1 MDRDNDYIS
10 GSELNTI
17 PEFESGGLDAFR
29 NAKPRDYNLP
39 LSDIKRQFNI
49 TNETLQIWAQ
59 RPEAGFWTKVG
70 QGFVRAGQ
78 GISDIGQN
86 LRNFTVRHM
95 MPDSNEEEART
106 IIEAGLRRQIN
117 RNNYRSAH
125 EQYIETA
132 DSVIT
137 DIAAGFATAG
147 AFALTALGASLVGAP
162 VAAIVGVVAG
172 LQEGLGK
179 AEEWAESYAEE
190 SGDYSLQNYNKT
202 NDIYAIAHG
211 ALSGWIESKLG
222 VERLIG
228 GAVVKTGAKR
238 ALRQGILGAAGE
250 GAEEFLQEGSGWIL
264 GKFTGQ
270 ERRNAEQ
277 MLNDATINAIYGAI
291 VGGVMG
297 TGMYYVNRQKLTNLF
312 KAVGIPEARA
322 KELAI
327 QTIEEG
333 KIPVVNEIK
342 TIIEL
347 ENYFGDSFNSLVD
360 KIDSGLLDAGWEDSV
375 IDPNTNISRPRREY
389 AKTVAED
396 IARQVLRQAEI
407 NHITVDEQLKLADI
421 EVIRNI
427 VYLKPQDLGTAQEI
441 SSRIKEK
448 KAELKEQ
455 NQLTRLGAGNT
466 ERKAN
471 LRLQIAVLQQLLERR
486 NYSERAE
493 ARARNNTKAQND
505 QVVLEN
511 TMPDTIA
518 ALDNVPVVDENYAGD
533 FVYVGNK
540 RLPVSYKAVEVENV
554 IPSHINGTVNPQY
567 TLKELQNRAS
577 RGTTAD
583 TAVLQERAMHI
594 HPEELLKSPSTQSGA
609 PLVNEQ
615 GEVIA
620 GNGRYE
626 IVRRA
631 YDLGKT
637 KGYRRAIEKIDPSAK
652 GMKKPILVREIKGLS
667 PEQQIAVAD
676 ASNVS
681 SISEFDRASRAK
693 QDAKLLKG
701 TSDIMEFANKIPLS
715 NRQGLFLNNGN
726 WDMVALR
733 RRYNDAMLMWMCGND
748 TNTFESL
755 VLMGKLSSKV
765 ISALTQLAPA
775 IYAFQTENPTL
786 DLRGDIE
793 GAIKR
798 LPSISKRADFAVDIS
813 TPTFDAEN
821 LFAQNVLLYNFMFGN
836 NNEIATFFDKY
847 IEKAAANNQPGLFP
861 ENTFS
866 KNDLYNQTLQ
876 DTYPSGFDES
886 GTATDR
892 NIKAVILSMNNETT
906 APQEQNTSFQEQLD
920 LANENARLD
929 DIYPEYKGET
939 IDIFDYDTTS
949 ISDWADKNIEKQD
962 SFETDE
968 GVFTNYKLVGDNRKM
983 PTFTV
988 FESKDGWI
996 VRKADIP
1003 ESEQNKG
1010 IGTKFYQYIN
1020 LKSIEKT
1027 GKPLRSTQPKK
1038 LSSGIEVFEL
1048 SYLGHKLWYS
1058 LTKKGLAVRNKNG
1071 TYEFKKPQERT
1082 VYNSNGDRIA
1092 KSEPALR
1099 NFYKWFG
1106 DSKVVDEQGRPLV
1119 VYHGS
1124 DVSGIEV
1131 FDNQANQTKQGIPD
1145 IDTAGFDIEQYQY
1158 KSGTAR
1164 VPGNGFIEFRTD
1176 GAMLYVDNIFVAEK
1190 RRGYASTALK
1200 LLVREHPEI
1209 QTVKAEITNKQ
1220 AYALFEKV
1228 FGAPNEAID
1237 INKLSDDWSDYKDRD
1252 GETFELTYNTRR
1264 NAEIIEPNK
1273 AQINYSG
1280 FRKPIKDILKIKA
1293 VNDWVANVHKN
1304 PNLNFTTIP
1313 SIYSLDVKNLIHKSP
1328 TYHRSQSSEY
1338 YVGIY
1343 KGKPVYVRKSNHW
1356 GRFSTNLTVD
1366 NATVQQK
1373 IGFLRER
1380 NELND
1385 IPESHI
1391 VTPNLL
1397 TEQEVNKIDERFAQ
1411 YGDQFGR
1418 VGFNFFDWELQ
1429 GGQRRKDGD
1438 YANVSQVGIIE
1449 IPQELFGAGSTVGT
1463 ELNTTTDI
1471 LSQGRI
1477 QNGFYDAELNVIVLG
1492 RNFNTGTLPHEMAH
1506 FWLNEI
1512 FTQAKSNK
1520 EWTPEFTKQANAL
1533 FNMLGIDDKQT
1544 RLTVEQQERFAR
1556 MTEAVI
1562 FGLAT
1567 PPEGTQLPITAYLNW
1582 IPPKYES
1589 ILDLQ
1594 YKGDDGRYHTPILDK
1609 AAVEFFNAWYSNPK
1623 LPPITTSPARMAN
1636 TNFEDK
1642 DGEVVPSAPEVIKAR
1657 ETEQEQEIKDQQ
1669 QVDNAMFADAYES
1682 TPADTRAKMAGYDL
1696 MVSRN
1701 AKMPEPVSTAP
1712 VRESFLKPGRGRNTQ
1727 QGMINAVEK
1736 YLKKNR
1742 DHAEEVAF
1750 GSPNPA
1756 DPLYVFND
1764 TGLERGRL
1772 IRGVMEFYKKGS
1784 DEYAQLYDNFVVD
1797 RSLAGKAGGLN
1808 NDVNTQFY
1816 SDGRTMLSLAMETRA
1831 AIKYAGTKRGALEK
1845 FNADIDAFV
1854 RARAKEIL
1862 ATTPNTSERNN
1873 LIDAMIREAEIKF
1886 AGDIGDSRILYQ
1898 ENKMGQRA
1906 TARQQEMFIAWA
1918 KREIRKMLKADPNPE
1933 QISKLITLSEKAQ
1946 EAQKDLDN
1954 PDADTAVAA
1963 AKVIRDWQE
1972 FVRSENLPD
1981 SVWAKLIGSWFPR
1994 AMLMNIN
2001 THTVNLTS
2009 NTVNLGMI
2017 KLALRAQFAK
2027 TGQKVDK
2034 RVMDAEKQRIKA
2046 IYDATL
2052 MNFAQMEKPTS
2063 PSVLHGEKIEINGEN
2078 GTVLDNIKKFDTLKL
2093 LGKED
2098 FFFRSNVY
2106 VEALGYIA
2114 SKNAAQNGRNPNDLF
2129 REYAK
2134 INQVKDSEAEAARK
2148 QALQIANI
2156 AVFTQNGVLAR
2167 ALGDMRRALNR
2178 LTGNENAGLGNIIAP
2193 FVKTPANIVELGA
2206 RAAFAPIS
2214 DLIYLGRRAYSA
2226 INPNAKVVPTWNFEN
2241 TLSNIYFGV
2250 GLILM
2255 AALTGDYEPPYESPQ
2270 KYNPQKPYDSFR
2282 FAGTNAWVK
2291 LDLLGAMAIPARF
2304 LLTLMY
2310 GKGSAIRGTLNDVP
2324 LIGDAVETYNSL
2336 ERSSTS
2342 GEKALKFGIN
2352 FGYNQANK
2360 AVPAIAKQVMNLANL
2375 ADYDL
2380 ETLDF
2385 NLGFNTGIGRKI
2397 GRQYGLDAETR
2408 TETEFWNDVL
2418 AVIFNRLKLTQE

>member
-1 MDRDNDYIS
+1 M
-10 GSELNTI
+10 
-17 PEFESGGLDAFR
+17 
-29 NAKPRDYNLP
+29 
-39 LSDIKRQFNI
+39 
-49 TNETLQIWAQ
+49 
-59 RPEAGFWTKVG
+59 
-70 QGFVRAGQ
+70 
-78 GISDIGQN
+78 
-86 LRNFTVRHM
+86 
-95 MPDSNEEEART
+95 
-106 IIEAGLRRQIN
+106 
-117 RNNYRSAH
+117 
-125 EQYIETA
+125 
-132 DSVIT
+132 
-137 DIAAGFATAG
+137 
-147 AFALTALGASLVGAP
+147 
-162 VAAIVGVVAG
+162 
-172 LQEGLGK
+172 
-179 AEEWAESYAEE
+179 
-190 SGDYSLQNYNKT
+190 
-202 NDIYAIAHG
+202 
-211 ALSGWIESKLG
+211 
-222 VERLIG
+222 
-228 GAVVKTGAKR
+228 
-238 ALRQGILGAAGE
+238 
-250 GAEEFLQEGSGWIL
+250 
-264 GKFTGQ
+264 
-270 ERRNAEQ
+270 
-277 MLNDATINAIYGAI
+277 
-291 VGGVMG
+291 
-297 TGMYYVNRQKLTNLF
+297 
-312 KAVGIPEARA
+312 
-322 KELAI
+322 
-327 QTIEEG
+327 
-333 KIPVVNEIK
+333 
-342 TIIEL
+342 
-347 ENYFGDSFNSLVD
+347 
-360 KIDSGLLDAGWEDSV
+360 
-375 IDPNTNISRPRREY
+375 
-389 AKTVAED
+389 
-396 IARQVLRQAEI
+396 
-407 NHITVDEQLKLADI
+407 
-421 EVIRNI
+421 
-427 VYLKPQDLGTAQEI
+427 
-441 SSRIKEK
+441 
-448 KAELKEQ
+448 
-455 NQLTRLGAGNT
+455 
-466 ERKAN
+466 
-471 LRLQIAVLQQLLERR
+471 
-486 NYSERAE
+486 
-493 ARARNNTKAQND
+493 
-505 QVVLEN
+505 
-511 TMPDTIA
+511 
-518 ALDNVPVVDENYAGD
+518 
-533 FVYVGNK
+533 
-540 RLPVSYKAVEVENV
+540 
-554 IPSHINGTVNPQY
+554 
-567 TLKELQNRAS
+567 
-577 RGTTAD
+577 
-583 TAVLQERAMHI
+583 
-594 HPEELLKSPSTQSGA
+594 
-609 PLVNEQ
+609 
-615 GEVIA
+615 
-620 GNGRYE
+620 
-626 IVRRA
+626 
-631 YDLGKT
+631 
-637 KGYRRAIEKIDPSAK
+637 
-652 GMKKPILVREIKGLS
+652 
-667 PEQQIAVAD
+667 
-676 ASNVS
+676 
-681 SISEFDRASRAK
+681 
-693 QDAKLLKG
+693 
-701 TSDIMEFANKIPLS
+701 
-715 NRQGLFLNNGN
+715 
-726 WDMVALR
+726 
-733 RRYNDAMLMWMCGND
+733 
-748 TNTFESL
+748 
-755 VLMGKLSSKV
+755 
-765 ISALTQLAPA
+765 
-775 IYAFQTENPTL
+775 
-786 DLRGDIE
+786 
-793 GAIKR
+793 
-798 LPSISKRADFAVDIS
+798 
-813 TPTFDAEN
+813 
-821 LFAQNVLLYNFMFGN
+821 
-836 NNEIATFFDKY
+836 
-847 IEKAAANNQPGLFP
+847 
-861 ENTFS
+861 
-866 KNDLYNQTLQ
+866 YNQTLQ

-906 APQEQNTSFQEQLD
+906 APQEQNTLFQEQLD

-929 DIYPEYKGET
+929 DIYPAYTGDT
-939 IDIFDYDTTS
+939 I
-949 ISDWADKNIEKQD
+949 NI
-962 SFETDE
+962 
-968 GVFTNYKLVGDNRKM
+968 
-983 PTFTV
+983 
-988 FESKDGWI
+988 
-996 VRKADIP
+996 
-1003 ESEQNKG
+1003 
-1010 IGTKFYQYIN
+1010 
-1020 LKSIEKT
+1020 
-1027 GKPLRSTQPKK
+1027 
-1038 LSSGIEVFEL
+1038 
-1048 SYLGHKLWYS
+1048 
-1058 LTKKGLAVRNKNG
+1058 NG
-1071 TYEFKKPQERT
+1071 TERT
-1082 VYNSNGDRIA
+1082 VYNSNGERIA
-1092 KSEPALR
+1092 KSAEALR

-1119 VYHGS
+1119 VYHGTRASFS
-1124 DVSGIEV
+1124 DFRGEFITNTSEGAGFYFTADKSLAEG
-1131 FDNQANQTKQGIPD
+1131 FGNSMSAYLNLKNMQEPYSQMFLAEDYDGDLD
-1145 IDTAGFDIEQYQY
+1145 IDVANNQMIKDAAYDVLEQL
-1158 KSGTAR
+1158 KSKGYSFYENEAKSDLLDTIA
-1164 VPGNGFIEFRTD
+1164 EQRTVSEI
-1176 GAMLYVDNIFVAEK
+1176 LDN
-1190 RRGYASTALK
+1190 
-1200 LLVREHPEI
+1200 LLFLNNYIKDDYDENVFYNDVR
-1209 QTVKAEITNKQ
+1209 QAEIKAFGIDGYYSKSYNSGSG
-1220 AYALFEKV
+1220 AYVALISNQIKSTDNR
-1228 FGAPNEAID
+1228 G
-1237 INKLSDDWSDYKDRD
+1237 
-1252 GETFELTYNTRR
+1252 TFSADTGNIYY
-1264 NAEIIEPNK
+1264 
-1273 AQINYSG
+1273 QG
-1280 FRKPIKDILKIKA
+1280 RKGGSYDP
-1293 VNDWVANVHKN
+1293 
-1304 PNLNFTTIP
+1304 
-1313 SIYSLDVKNLIHKSP
+1313 
-1328 TYHRSQSSEY
+1328 
-1338 YVGIY
+1338 
-1343 KGKPVYVRKSNHW
+1343 
-1356 GRFSTNLTVD
+1356 
-1366 NATVQQK
+1366 
-1373 IGFLRER
+1373 
-1380 NELND
+1380 
-1385 IPESHI
+1385 
-1391 VTPNLL
+1391 
-1397 TEQEVNKIDERFAQ
+1397 
-1411 YGDQFGR
+1411 
-1418 VGFNFFDWELQ
+1418 ELQ
-1429 GGQRRKDGD
+1429 
-1438 YANVSQVGIIE
+1438 
-1449 IPQELFGAGSTVGT
+1449 
-1463 ELNTTTDI
+1463 
-1471 LSQGRI
+1471 
-1477 QNGFYDAELNVIVLG
+1477 VIVIG
-1492 RNFNTGTLPHEMAH
+1492 KDFNTGTLPHEMAH

-1544 RLTVEQQERFAR
+1544 RLTVEQQEKFAR

-1567 PPEGTQLPITAYLNW
+1567 PPEGTQLPVTAYLNW

-1594 YKGDDGRYHTPILDK
+1594 YKGDDGRYHMPILDK

-1657 ETEQEQEIKDQQ
+1657 EAEQEQEIKDQQ

-1682 TPADTRAKMAGYDL
+1682 TPTDTRAKMAGYDL

-1742 DHAEEVAF
+1742 EHAEEVAF

-1816 SDGRTMLSLAMETRA
+1816 SDGRTMLSLALETRA

-1862 ATTPNTSERNN
+1862 ETAPNTSERNN

-1886 AGDIGDSRILYQ
+1886 AGDIGDSRMLYQ

-2017 KLALRAQFAK
+2017 KLALRAQFSK

-2106 VEALGYIA
+2106 VEALGYVA

-2134 INQVKDSEAEAARK
+2134 INQVKDSEADIARK

-2206 RAAFAPIS
+2206 RAAFAPVS
-2214 DLIYLGRRAYSA
+2214 DLIYLGRWGAGIMTPKELSDYLGVAEGTLEAWGKRKKPIPSIGRGDKVRYIKSA
-2226 INPNAKVVPTWNFEN
+2226 VDKWLAENPELNVKPKSGFRPEWTLEN

-2324 LIGDAVETYNSL
+2324 LIGDTVETYNSL

-2342 GEKALKFGIN
+2342 GENALKFVIN

>member
-86 LRNFTVRHM
+86 LTNFTVRHM
-95 MPDSNEEEART
+95 MPDSGEEEART

-117 RNNYRSAH
+117 RNNYRAAH
-125 EQYIETA
+125 EQYIGTA

-137 DIAAGFATAG
+137 DISAGFASAG
-147 AFALTALGASLVGAP
+147 AFALTALGASFVGAP
-162 VAAIVGVVAG
+162 VAATVGVMAG

-190 SGDYSLQNYNKT
+190 TGDYSLQNYNKT

-228 GAVVKTGAKR
+228 SAVVKTGAKR

-264 GKFTGQ
+264 GNFTGQ
-270 ERRNAEQ
+270 ERRDAEQ

-297 TGMYYVNRQKLTNLF
+297 TGMYYVNRQNLTNLF
-312 KAVGIPEARA
+312 KDAGIPEAQA
-322 KELAI
+322 KELAT

-342 TIIEL
+342 TITEL

-360 KIDSGLLDAGWEDSV
+360 KIDSGLLDAGWTDSV

-389 AKTVAED
+389 AKVAAED
-396 IARQVLRQAEI
+396 IARQVLKQAEI

-421 EVIRNI
+421 EAIRNI
-427 VYLKPQDLGTAQEI
+427 VYLKPQELGTAQEI

-448 KAELKEQ
+448 KEELKEQ

-493 ARARNNTKAQND
+493 ARAKNNTKAQND

-518 ALDNVPVVDENYAGD
+518 ALDNIPVVDENYAGD

-583 TAVLQERAMHI
+583 TAVLQERATHI

-652 GMKKPILVREIKGLS
+652 GMKNPILVREIKGLS

-681 SISEFDRASRAK
+681 SISEFDHASRAK

-765 ISALTQLAPA
+765 ISALTQSAPA

-786 DLRGDIE
+786 NLRGDIE

-847 IEKAAANNQPGLFP
+847 IEKATANNQSGLFP

-886 GTATDR
+886 GTVTDR
-892 NIKAVILSMNNETT
+892 NIKAVILSMNNETIV
-906 APQEQNTSFQEQLD
+906 PQEQNTLFQEQLD

-929 DIYPEYKGET
+929 DIYPEYTGDT
-939 IDIFDYDTTS
+939 I
-949 ISDWADKNIEKQD
+949 NID
-962 SFETDE
+962 
-968 GVFTNYKLVGDNRKM
+968 GV
-983 PTFTV
+983 
-988 FESKDGWI
+988 
-996 VRKADIP
+996 
-1003 ESEQNKG
+1003 
-1010 IGTKFYQYIN
+1010 
-1020 LKSIEKT
+1020 
-1027 GKPLRSTQPKK
+1027 
-1038 LSSGIEVFEL
+1038 
-1048 SYLGHKLWYS
+1048 
-1058 LTKKGLAVRNKNG
+1058 
-1071 TYEFKKPQERT
+1071 ERT

-1106 DSKVVDEQGRPLV
+1106 DSKVVDDQGRPLV
-1119 VYHGS
+1119 VYHGTS
-1124 DVSGIEV
+1124 EQFDTFDKTKIGSALKKDTIGFFFITDKDVAKTYDKRYIRKPHYRLTEEEKANNDSIEPMSLYLKISNPITV
-1131 FDNQANQTKQGIPD
+1131 NDVYQEP
-1145 IDTAGFDIEQYQY
+1145 GFDSTYYTSPIDMFDANRNVYNDYAE
-1158 KSGTAR
+1158 KHSDK
-1164 VPGNGFIEFRTD
+1164 D
-1176 GAMLYVDNIFVAEK
+1176 GVKLYAEGQTMFVAFEPSQIK
-1190 RRGYASTALK
+1190 STDNRG
-1200 LLVREHPEI
+1200 
-1209 QTVKAEITNKQ
+1209 
-1220 AYALFEKV
+1220 
-1228 FGAPNEAID
+1228 
-1237 INKLSDDWSDYKDRD
+1237 
-1252 GETFELTYNTRR
+1252 TFSPDTGNIYL
-1264 NAEIIEPNK
+1264 
-1273 AQINYSG
+1273 QG
-1280 FRKPIKDILKIKA
+1280 RKGGSYDP
-1293 VNDWVANVHKN
+1293 
-1304 PNLNFTTIP
+1304 
-1313 SIYSLDVKNLIHKSP
+1313 
-1328 TYHRSQSSEY
+1328 
-1338 YVGIY
+1338 
-1343 KGKPVYVRKSNHW
+1343 
-1356 GRFSTNLTVD
+1356 
-1366 NATVQQK
+1366 
-1373 IGFLRER
+1373 
-1380 NELND
+1380 
-1385 IPESHI
+1385 
-1391 VTPNLL
+1391 
-1397 TEQEVNKIDERFAQ
+1397 
-1411 YGDQFGR
+1411 
-1418 VGFNFFDWELQ
+1418 ELQ
-1429 GGQRRKDGD
+1429 
-1438 YANVSQVGIIE
+1438 
-1449 IPQELFGAGSTVGT
+1449 
-1463 ELNTTTDI
+1463 
-1471 LSQGRI
+1471 
-1477 QNGFYDAELNVIVLG
+1477 VIVIG
-1492 RNFNTGTLPHEMAH
+1492 KDFNTGTLPHEMAH

-1594 YKGDDGRYHTPILDK
+1594 YKGDDGRYHMPILDK

-1657 ETEQEQEIKDQQ
+1657 EAEQEQEIKDQQ

-1682 TPADTRAKMAGYDL
+1682 TPTDTRAKMAGYDL

-1816 SDGRTMLSLAMETRA
+1816 SDGRTMLSLALETRA

-1854 RARAKEIL
+1854 RVRAKEIL
-1862 ATTPNTSERNN
+1862 ATAPDTSERNN

-1886 AGDIGDSRILYQ
+1886 AGDIGDSRMLYQ

-2017 KLALRAQFAK
+2017 KLALRAQFTK

-2034 RVMDAEKQRIKA
+2034 SVMDAEKQRIKA

-2106 VEALGYIA
+2106 VEALGYVA

-2134 INQVKDSEAEAARK
+2134 INQVKDSEADIARK

-2193 FVKTPANIVELGA
+2193 FVKTPANIVELGS
-2206 RAAFAPIS
+2206 RAAFAPVS
-2214 DLIYLGRRAYSA
+2214 DLIYLGRWGAGIMTPKELSDYLGVAEGTLEAWGKRKKPIPSIGRGDKVRYIKSA
-2226 INPNAKVVPTWNFEN
+2226 VDKWLAENPELNVKPKSGFRPEWTLEN

-2324 LIGDAVETYNSL
+2324 LIGDTVETYNSL

-2342 GEKALKFGIN
+2342 GENALKFGIN

-2360 AVPAIAKQVMNLANL
+2360 AMPAIVKQVMNLANL

>member
-49 TNETLQIWAQ
+49 TNETLQIWSQ

-86 LRNFTVRHM
+86 LTNFAVRHM
-95 MPDSNEEEART
+95 MPDSGEEEART

-117 RNNYRSAH
+117 RNNYRAAH
-125 EQYIETA
+125 EQYIGTA

-137 DIAAGFATAG
+137 DIAAGFASAG
-147 AFALTALGASLVGAP
+147 AFALTALGASFVGAP
-162 VAAIVGVVAG
+162 VAATVGVVAG

-190 SGDYSLQNYNKT
+190 TGDYSLQNYNKT

-270 ERRNAEQ
+270 ERRDAEQ

-297 TGMYYVNRQKLTNLF
+297 TGMYYVNRQNLTNLF
-312 KAVGIPEARA
+312 KDAGIPEAQA
-322 KELAI
+322 KELAT

-342 TIIEL
+342 TITEL

-360 KIDSGLLDAGWEDSV
+360 KIDSGLLDAGWTDSV

-389 AKTVAED
+389 AKVAAED
-396 IARQVLRQAEI
+396 IARQVLKQAEI

-421 EVIRNI
+421 EAIRNI
-427 VYLKPQDLGTAQEI
+427 VYLKPQELGTAQEI

-448 KAELKEQ
+448 KEELKEQ

-511 TMPDTIA
+511 TIPDTIA

-567 TLKELQNRAS
+567 TLKELPNRAS

-583 TAVLQERAMHI
+583 TAVLQERATHI

-626 IVRRA
+626 IVRLA
-631 YDLGKT
+631 YDLGKI
-637 KGYRRAIEKIDPSAK
+637 KGYRRAIEKIDSSAK
-652 GMKKPILVREIKGLS
+652 GMKNPILVREIKGLS

-681 SISEFDRASRAK
+681 SISEFDHASRAK

-765 ISALTQLAPA
+765 ISALTQSAPA

-906 APQEQNTSFQEQLD
+906 APQEQNTLFQEQLD

-929 DIYPEYKGET
+929 DIYPEYTGET
-939 IDIFDYDTTS
+939 IEI
-949 ISDWADKNIEKQD
+949 N
-962 SFETDE
+962 
-968 GVFTNYKLVGDNRKM
+968 GV
-983 PTFTV
+983 
-988 FESKDGWI
+988 
-996 VRKADIP
+996 
-1003 ESEQNKG
+1003 
-1010 IGTKFYQYIN
+1010 
-1020 LKSIEKT
+1020 
-1027 GKPLRSTQPKK
+1027 
-1038 LSSGIEVFEL
+1038 
-1048 SYLGHKLWYS
+1048 
-1058 LTKKGLAVRNKNG
+1058 
-1071 TYEFKKPQERT
+1071 ERT
-1082 VYNSNGDRIA
+1082 VYNSNGECIA
-1092 KSEPALR
+1092 KSAEALR

-1106 DSKVVDEQGRPLV
+1106 DSKVVDDQGRPLV
-1119 VYHGS
+1119 VYHGTN
-1124 DVSGIEV
+1124 EKFNT
-1131 FDNQANQTKQGIPD
+1131 FDSNKISENTENYGYFGK
-1145 IDTAGFDIEQYQY
+1145 GFYFGRKEIAEGYGDFVMSLYLSF
-1158 KSGTAR
+1158 KN
-1164 VPGNGFIEFRTD
+1164 PL
-1176 GAMLYVDNIFVAEK
+1176 ML
-1190 RRGYASTALK
+1190 
-1200 LLVREHPEI
+1200 
-1209 QTVKAEITNKQ
+1209 
-1220 AYALFEKV
+1220 
-1228 FGAPNEAID
+1228 D
-1237 INKLSDDWSDYKDRD
+1237 INKENTSLMKYLLSKK
-1252 GETFELTYNTRR
+1252 N
-1264 NAEIIEPNK
+1264 
-1273 AQINYSG
+1273 
-1280 FRKPIKDILKIKA
+1280 LKIKSDA
-1293 VNDWVANVHKN
+1293 TFQDIFGAETGLKNVATAIQTFAKENGYD
-1304 PNLNFTTIP
+1304 
-1313 SIYSLDVKNLIHKSP
+1313 SI
-1328 TYHRSQSSEY
+1328 
-1338 YVGIY
+1338 
-1343 KGKPVYVRKSNHW
+1343 
-1356 GRFSTNLTVD
+1356 
-1366 NATVQQK
+1366 
-1373 IGFLRER
+1373 IGFGEKI
-1380 NELND
+1380 EK
-1385 IPESHI
+1385 EY
-1391 VTPNLL
+1391 VAFEPNQIKS
-1397 TEQEVNKIDERFAQ
+1397 TENRGTFSADTGNIYYQ
-1411 YGDQFGR
+1411 GR
-1418 VGFNFFDWELQ
+1418 KGGAYDPELQ
-1429 GGQRRKDGD
+1429 T
-1438 YANVSQVGIIE
+1438 II
-1449 IPQELFGAGSTVGT
+1449 I
-1463 ELNTTTDI
+1463 
-1471 LSQGRI
+1471 GR
-1477 QNGFYDAELNVIVLG
+1477 D
-1492 RNFNTGTLPHEMAH
+1492 FNTGTLPHEMAH

-1567 PPEGTQLPITAYLNW
+1567 PPEGTQLPVTAYLNW

-1657 ETEQEQEIKDQQ
+1657 EAEQEQEIKDQQ

-1682 TPADTRAKMAGYDL
+1682 TPTDTRAKMAGYDL

-1701 AKMPEPVSTAP
+1701 AKMPEPVAAAP

-1742 DHAEEVAF
+1742 EHAEEVAF

-1816 SDGRTMLSLAMETRA
+1816 SDGRTMLSLALETRA

-1862 ATTPNTSERNN
+1862 ATAPNTSERNN

-1886 AGDIGDSRILYQ
+1886 AGDIGDSRMLYQ

-2046 IYDATL
+2046 IYNATL

-2063 PSVLHGEKIEINGEN
+2063 PSVLHGEKIEINGDGSIFGN
-2078 GTVLDNIKKFDTLKL
+2078 AKIFGHNIKTIDTLKL

-2098 FFFRSNVY
+2098 FLFRSNVY
-2106 VEALGYIA
+2106 VEALGYVA

-2134 INQVKDSEAEAARK
+2134 INQVKDSEADIARK

-2193 FVKTPANIVELGA
+2193 FVKTPANIVELGS
-2206 RAAFAPIS
+2206 RAAFAPVS
-2214 DLIYLGRRAYSA
+2214 DLIYLGRWGAGIMTPKELSDYLGVAEGTLEAWGKRKKPIPSIGRGDKVRYIKSA
-2226 INPNAKVVPTWNFEN
+2226 VDKWLAENPELNVKPKSGFRPEWTLEN

-2342 GEKALKFGIN
+2342 GENALKFGIN

>member
-10 GSELNTI
+10 SSELNTI

-86 LRNFTVRHM
+86 LTNFTVRHM
-95 MPDSNEEEART
+95 MPDSGEEEART

-117 RNNYRSAH
+117 RNNYRAAH
-125 EQYIETA
+125 EQYIGTA

-137 DIAAGFATAG
+137 DIAAAFATAG
-147 AFALTALGASLVGAP
+147 AFALTALGASFVGAP
-162 VAAIVGVVAG
+162 VAASVGVMAG

-190 SGDYSLQNYNKT
+190 TGDYSLQNYNKT

-222 VERLIG
+222 AERLIE

-270 ERRNAEQ
+270 ERRDAEQ
-277 MLNDATINAIYGAI
+277 MLNDATINAIYGAV

-297 TGMYYVNRQKLTNLF
+297 TGMYYVNRQNLTNLF
-312 KAVGIPEARA
+312 KDAGIPEAQA
-322 KELAI
+322 KELAT

-342 TIIEL
+342 TITEL

-360 KIDSGLLDAGWEDSV
+360 KIDSGLLDAGWTDLV

-389 AKTVAED
+389 AKVAAED
-396 IARQVLRQAEI
+396 IARQVLKQAEI

-421 EVIRNI
+421 EAIRNI
-427 VYLKPQDLGTAQEI
+427 VYLKPQELGTAQEI

-448 KAELKEQ
+448 KEELKEQ

-511 TMPDTIA
+511 TIPDTIA
-518 ALDNVPVVDENYAGD
+518 ALDNVLVVDENYAGD

-583 TAVLQERAMHI
+583 TTVLQERATHI

-620 GNGRYE
+620 GNGKYE

-652 GMKKPILVREIKGLS
+652 GMKNPILVREIKGLS

-681 SISEFDRASRAK
+681 SISEFDHASRAK

-765 ISALTQLAPA
+765 ISALTQSAPA

-793 GAIKR
+793 SAIKR

-813 TPTFDAEN
+813 TPTFGAEN

-847 IEKAAANNQPGLFP
+847 IEKATANNQSGLFP

-906 APQEQNTSFQEQLD
+906 TPQEQNTLFQEQLD
-920 LANENARLD
+920 LTNENARLD
-929 DIYPEYKGET
+929 DIYPAYDGET
-939 IDIFDYDTTS
+939 IEI
-949 ISDWADKNIEKQD
+949 N
-962 SFETDE
+962 
-968 GVFTNYKLVGDNRKM
+968 GV
-983 PTFTV
+983 
-988 FESKDGWI
+988 
-996 VRKADIP
+996 
-1003 ESEQNKG
+1003 
-1010 IGTKFYQYIN
+1010 
-1020 LKSIEKT
+1020 
-1027 GKPLRSTQPKK
+1027 
-1038 LSSGIEVFEL
+1038 
-1048 SYLGHKLWYS
+1048 
-1058 LTKKGLAVRNKNG
+1058 
-1071 TYEFKKPQERT
+1071 ERT

-1099 NFYKWFG
+1099 NFYHWFG

-1119 VYHGS
+1119 VYHGRRSETPFDTFRQGIAFFTNNRDVAQVFSDEYAYNLVVDGQKIPLDYDTAEHLSRWLSGYDYGIDDVIRWHNFADLIQERGQESFDDARDSGEIQSGNLDTVDLFDANDIHFEIGSEPISVYLKIENPKIVDAKGQEWLAGKFDDSDMIDLSGKYDGSIIKNIREGGPTATMRDLS
-1124 DVSGIEV
+1124 DVPIADDYIVYSNTQIKSVNNRGTFSADTGNIYY
-1131 FDNQANQTKQGIPD
+1131 QG
-1145 IDTAGFDIEQYQY
+1145 
-1158 KSGTAR
+1158 
-1164 VPGNGFIEFRTD
+1164 
-1176 GAMLYVDNIFVAEK
+1176 
-1190 RRGYASTALK
+1190 
-1200 LLVREHPEI
+1200 
-1209 QTVKAEITNKQ
+1209 
-1220 AYALFEKV
+1220 
-1228 FGAPNEAID
+1228 
-1237 INKLSDDWSDYKDRD
+1237 
-1252 GETFELTYNTRR
+1252 
-1264 NAEIIEPNK
+1264 
-1273 AQINYSG
+1273 
-1280 FRKPIKDILKIKA
+1280 RKGGSYDP
-1293 VNDWVANVHKN
+1293 
-1304 PNLNFTTIP
+1304 
-1313 SIYSLDVKNLIHKSP
+1313 
-1328 TYHRSQSSEY
+1328 
-1338 YVGIY
+1338 
-1343 KGKPVYVRKSNHW
+1343 
-1356 GRFSTNLTVD
+1356 
-1366 NATVQQK
+1366 
-1373 IGFLRER
+1373 
-1380 NELND
+1380 
-1385 IPESHI
+1385 
-1391 VTPNLL
+1391 
-1397 TEQEVNKIDERFAQ
+1397 
-1411 YGDQFGR
+1411 
-1418 VGFNFFDWELQ
+1418 ELQ
-1429 GGQRRKDGD
+1429 
-1438 YANVSQVGIIE
+1438 
-1449 IPQELFGAGSTVGT
+1449 
-1463 ELNTTTDI
+1463 
-1471 LSQGRI
+1471 
-1477 QNGFYDAELNVIVLG
+1477 VIVIG
-1492 RNFNTGTLPHEMAH
+1492 KDFNTGTLAHEMAH

-1567 PPEGTQLPITAYLNW
+1567 PPEGTQLPVTAYLNW

-1594 YKGDDGRYHTPILDK
+1594 YKGEDGRYHTPILDK

-1657 ETEQEQEIKDQQ
+1657 EAEQEQEIKDQQ

-1682 TPADTRAKMAGYDL
+1682 TPTDTRAKMAGYDL
-1696 MVSRN
+1696 MVSRS

-1742 DHAEEVAF
+1742 EHAEEVAF

-1816 SDGRTMLSLAMETRA
+1816 SDGRTMLSLALETRA

-1862 ATTPNTSERNN
+1862 ATAPNTSERNN

-1886 AGDIGDSRILYQ
+1886 AGDIGDSRMLYQ

-1972 FVRSENLPD
+1972 FARSENLPD

-2017 KLALRAQFAK
+2017 KLALRAQFSK

-2134 INQVKDSEAEAARK
+2134 INQVKDSESETARK

-2226 INPNAKVVPTWNFEN
+2226 INPNARMAPTWNFEN

-2342 GEKALKFGIN
+2342 GENALKFVIN

>member
-1 MDRDNDYIS
+1 MDY
-10 GSELNTI
+10 L
-17 PEFESGGLDAFR
+17 LDEQ
-29 NAKPRDYNLP
+29 KNLGQQ
-39 LSDIKRQFNI
+39 SQFVQKAVKKA
-49 TNETLQIWAQ
+49 LK
-59 RPEAGFWTKVG
+59 EAG
-70 QGFVRAGQ
+70 
-78 GISDIGQN
+78 
-86 LRNFTVRHM
+86 
-95 MPDSNEEEART
+95 
-106 IIEAGLRRQIN
+106 
-117 RNNYRSAH
+117 
-125 EQYIETA
+125 
-132 DSVIT
+132 IT
-137 DIAAGFATAG
+137 DITENS
-147 AFALTALGASLVGAP
+147 T
-162 VAAIVGVVAG
+162 
-172 LQEGLGK
+172 
-179 AEEWAESYAEE
+179 
-190 SGDYSLQNYNKT
+190 GDE
-202 NDIYAIAHG
+202 IYE
-211 ALSGWIESKLG
+211 ALSEYHQSAKDASQMLEKYGIKGITYEGRRDGRCFVIFNPES
-222 VERLIG
+222 
-228 GAVVKTGAKR
+228 VKVLRKKFDEVGNILFQNNTLLQGAK
-238 ALRQGILGAAGE
+238 G
-250 GAEEFLQEGSGWIL
+250 GS
-264 GKFTGQ
+264 
-270 ERRNAEQ
+270 
-277 MLNDATINAIYGAI
+277 Y
-291 VGGVMG
+291 
-297 TGMYYVNRQKLTNLF
+297 
-312 KAVGIPEARA
+312 
-322 KELAI
+322 
-327 QTIEEG
+327 
-333 KIPVVNEIK
+333 
-342 TIIEL
+342 
-347 ENYFGDSFNSLVD
+347 
-360 KIDSGLLDAGWEDSV
+360 
-375 IDPNTNISRPRREY
+375 DP
-389 AKTVAED
+389 
-396 IARQVLRQAEI
+396 
-407 NHITVDEQLKLADI
+407 
-421 EVIRNI
+421 
-427 VYLKPQDLGTAQEI
+427 
-441 SSRIKEK
+441 
-448 KAELKEQ
+448 
-455 NQLTRLGAGNT
+455 
-466 ERKAN
+466 
-471 LRLQIAVLQQLLERR
+471 
-486 NYSERAE
+486 
-493 ARARNNTKAQND
+493 
-505 QVVLEN
+505 
-511 TMPDTIA
+511 
-518 ALDNVPVVDENYAGD
+518 
-533 FVYVGNK
+533 
-540 RLPVSYKAVEVENV
+540 
-554 IPSHINGTVNPQY
+554 
-567 TLKELQNRAS
+567 ELQ
-577 RGTTAD
+577 
-583 TAVLQERAMHI
+583 
-594 HPEELLKSPSTQSGA
+594 
-609 PLVNEQ
+609 
-615 GEVIA
+615 
-620 GNGRYE
+620 
-626 IVRRA
+626 
-631 YDLGKT
+631 
-637 KGYRRAIEKIDPSAK
+637 
-652 GMKKPILVREIKGLS
+652 
-667 PEQQIAVAD
+667 
-676 ASNVS
+676 
-681 SISEFDRASRAK
+681 
-693 QDAKLLKG
+693 
-701 TSDIMEFANKIPLS
+701 
-715 NRQGLFLNNGN
+715 
-726 WDMVALR
+726 
-733 RRYNDAMLMWMCGND
+733 
-748 TNTFESL
+748 
-755 VLMGKLSSKV
+755 
-765 ISALTQLAPA
+765 
-775 IYAFQTENPTL
+775 
-786 DLRGDIE
+786 
-793 GAIKR
+793 
-798 LPSISKRADFAVDIS
+798 
-813 TPTFDAEN
+813 
-821 LFAQNVLLYNFMFGN
+821 
-836 NNEIATFFDKY
+836 
-847 IEKAAANNQPGLFP
+847 
-861 ENTFS
+861 
-866 KNDLYNQTLQ
+866 
-876 DTYPSGFDES
+876 
-886 GTATDR
+886 
-892 NIKAVILSMNNETT
+892 
-906 APQEQNTSFQEQLD
+906 
-920 LANENARLD
+920 
-929 DIYPEYKGET
+929 
-939 IDIFDYDTTS
+939 
-949 ISDWADKNIEKQD
+949 
-962 SFETDE
+962 
-968 GVFTNYKLVGDNRKM
+968 
-983 PTFTV
+983 
-988 FESKDGWI
+988 
-996 VRKADIP
+996 
-1003 ESEQNKG
+1003 
-1010 IGTKFYQYIN
+1010 
-1020 LKSIEKT
+1020 
-1027 GKPLRSTQPKK
+1027 
-1038 LSSGIEVFEL
+1038 
-1048 SYLGHKLWYS
+1048 
-1058 LTKKGLAVRNKNG
+1058 
-1071 TYEFKKPQERT
+1071 
-1082 VYNSNGDRIA
+1082 
-1092 KSEPALR
+1092 
-1099 NFYKWFG
+1099 
-1106 DSKVVDEQGRPLV
+1106 
-1119 VYHGS
+1119 
-1124 DVSGIEV
+1124 
-1131 FDNQANQTKQGIPD
+1131 
-1145 IDTAGFDIEQYQY
+1145 
-1158 KSGTAR
+1158 
-1164 VPGNGFIEFRTD
+1164 
-1176 GAMLYVDNIFVAEK
+1176 
-1190 RRGYASTALK
+1190 
-1200 LLVREHPEI
+1200 
-1209 QTVKAEITNKQ
+1209 
-1220 AYALFEKV
+1220 
-1228 FGAPNEAID
+1228 
-1237 INKLSDDWSDYKDRD
+1237 
-1252 GETFELTYNTRR
+1252 
-1264 NAEIIEPNK
+1264 
-1273 AQINYSG
+1273 
-1280 FRKPIKDILKIKA
+1280 
-1293 VNDWVANVHKN
+1293 
-1304 PNLNFTTIP
+1304 
-1313 SIYSLDVKNLIHKSP
+1313 
-1328 TYHRSQSSEY
+1328 
-1338 YVGIY
+1338 
-1343 KGKPVYVRKSNHW
+1343 
-1356 GRFSTNLTVD
+1356 
-1366 NATVQQK
+1366 
-1373 IGFLRER
+1373 
-1380 NELND
+1380 
-1385 IPESHI
+1385 
-1391 VTPNLL
+1391 
-1397 TEQEVNKIDERFAQ
+1397 
-1411 YGDQFGR
+1411 
-1418 VGFNFFDWELQ
+1418 
-1429 GGQRRKDGD
+1429 
-1438 YANVSQVGIIE
+1438 
-1449 IPQELFGAGSTVGT
+1449 
-1463 ELNTTTDI
+1463 
-1471 LSQGRI
+1471 
-1477 QNGFYDAELNVIVLG
+1477 VIVIG
-1492 RNFNTGTLPHEMAH
+1492 KDFNTGTLPHEMAH

-1567 PPEGTQLPITAYLNW
+1567 PPEGTQLPVTAYLNW

-1594 YKGDDGRYHTPILDK
+1594 YKGEDGRYHIPLLDK

-1669 QVDNAMFADAYES
+1669 QVDNAMFTDAYES

-1742 DHAEEVAF
+1742 EHAEEVAF

-1816 SDGRTMLSLAMETRA
+1816 SDGRTMLSLALETRA

-1886 AGDIGDSRILYQ
+1886 AGDIGDSRMLYQ

-1954 PDADTAVAA
+1954 SDADTAVAA
-1963 AKVIRDWQE
+1963 AKVVRDWQE

-2017 KLALRAQFAK
+2017 KLALRAQFTK

-2106 VEALGYIA
+2106 VEALGYVA

-2134 INQVKDSEAEAARK
+2134 INQVKDSEADIARK

-2178 LTGNENAGLGNIIAP
+2178 LTGNENAGLGNIISP

-2206 RAAFAPIS
+2206 RAAFAPVS

-2360 AVPAIAKQVMNLANL
+2360 AVPAIAKQVMNLVNL

>member
-86 LRNFTVRHM
+86 LTNFTVRHM
-95 MPDSNEEEART
+95 MPDSGEEEART

-117 RNNYRSAH
+117 RNNYRAAH
-125 EQYIETA
+125 EQYIGTA

-147 AFALTALGASLVGAP
+147 AFALTALGASFVGAP
-162 VAAIVGVVAG
+162 VAATVGVVAG

-190 SGDYSLQNYNKT
+190 TGDYSLQNYNKT

-222 VERLIG
+222 VERLIE

-270 ERRNAEQ
+270 ERRDAEQ
-277 MLNDATINAIYGAI
+277 MLNDATINAIYGAV

-297 TGMYYVNRQKLTNLF
+297 TGMYYVNRQNLTNLF
-312 KAVGIPEARA
+312 KDAGIPEAQA
-322 KELAI
+322 KELAT

-342 TIIEL
+342 TITEL
-347 ENYFGDSFNSLVD
+347 ENYFGASFNSLVD
-360 KIDSGLLDAGWEDSV
+360 KIDSGLLEAGWTDLV

-389 AKTVAED
+389 AKVAAED
-396 IARQVLRQAEI
+396 IARQVLKQAEI

-421 EVIRNI
+421 EAIRNI
-427 VYLKPQDLGTAQEI
+427 VYLKPQELGTAQEI

-448 KAELKEQ
+448 KEELKEQ

-505 QVVLEN
+505 QIVLEN

-583 TAVLQERAMHI
+583 TAVLQERATHI

-609 PLVNEQ
+609 PLANEQ

-620 GNGRYE
+620 GNGRYK

-631 YDLGKT
+631 YDLGKI

-652 GMKKPILVREIKGLS
+652 DMKNPILVREIKGLS

-681 SISEFDRASRAK
+681 SISEFDHASRAK

-765 ISALTQLAPA
+765 ISALTQSAPA

-847 IEKAAANNQPGLFP
+847 IEKATANNQPGLFP

-866 KNDLYNQTLQ
+866 KSDLYNQTLQ

-906 APQEQNTSFQEQLD
+906 VPQEQNTLFQEQLD

-929 DIYPEYKGET
+929 DIYPEYTGET
-939 IDIFDYDTTS
+939 IEV
-949 ISDWADKNIEKQD
+949 N
-962 SFETDE
+962 
-968 GVFTNYKLVGDNRKM
+968 GV
-983 PTFTV
+983 
-988 FESKDGWI
+988 
-996 VRKADIP
+996 
-1003 ESEQNKG
+1003 
-1010 IGTKFYQYIN
+1010 
-1020 LKSIEKT
+1020 
-1027 GKPLRSTQPKK
+1027 
-1038 LSSGIEVFEL
+1038 
-1048 SYLGHKLWYS
+1048 
-1058 LTKKGLAVRNKNG
+1058 
-1071 TYEFKKPQERT
+1071 ERT

-1092 KSEPALR
+1092 KSAEALR

-1131 FDNQANQTKQGIPD
+1131 FDNQANQTKQRQIGAEKGYFFTD
-1145 IDTAGFDIEQYQY
+1145 SKKVAE
-1158 KSGTAR
+1158 R
-1164 VPGNGFIEFRTD
+1164 FRTPGQRKAEGKYYTENTVREPVTEEKYD
-1176 GAMLYVDNIFVAEK
+1176 AQGRYLGSVHYIKAMLPEYKNFGLYPVYLKAENVAEYNGEMIGVGEE
-1190 RRGYASTALK
+1190 RATAL
-1200 LLVREHPEI
+1200 
-1209 QTVKAEITNKQ
+1209 QSA
-1220 AYALFEKV
+1220 
-1228 FGAPNEAID
+1228 
-1237 INKLSDDWSDYKDRD
+1237 KLSGKD
-1252 GETFELTYNTRR
+1252 GVIIYNADTGAGIA
-1264 NAEIIEPNK
+1264 NEYIVFEPN
-1273 AQINYSG
+1273 QIKSTDNRGTFSANTGNIYFQSQNQSG
-1280 FRKPIKDILKIKA
+1280 
-1293 VNDWVANVHKN
+1293 
-1304 PNLNFTTIP
+1304 
-1313 SIYSLDVKNLIHKSP
+1313 
-1328 TYHRSQSSEY
+1328 
-1338 YVGIY
+1338 
-1343 KGKPVYVRKSNHW
+1343 KGGAYDP
-1356 GRFSTNLTVD
+1356 
-1366 NATVQQK
+1366 
-1373 IGFLRER
+1373 
-1380 NELND
+1380 
-1385 IPESHI
+1385 
-1391 VTPNLL
+1391 
-1397 TEQEVNKIDERFAQ
+1397 
-1411 YGDQFGR
+1411 
-1418 VGFNFFDWELQ
+1418 ELQ
-1429 GGQRRKDGD
+1429 
-1438 YANVSQVGIIE
+1438 
-1449 IPQELFGAGSTVGT
+1449 
-1463 ELNTTTDI
+1463 
-1471 LSQGRI
+1471 
-1477 QNGFYDAELNVIVLG
+1477 VIVIG
-1492 RNFNTGTLPHEMAH
+1492 KDFNTGTLPHEMAH

-1512 FTQAKSNK
+1512 FMQAKSNK

-1567 PPEGTQLPITAYLNW
+1567 PPEGTQLPVTAYLNW

-1594 YKGDDGRYHTPILDK
+1594 YKGEDGRYHIPLLDK

-1642 DGEVVPSAPEVIKAR
+1642 DGEVVPSTPEVIKAR
-1657 ETEQEQEIKDQQ
+1657 EAEQEQEIKDRQ

-1682 TPADTRAKMAGYDL
+1682 TPTDTRAKMAGYDL

-1742 DHAEEVAF
+1742 EHAEEVAF

-1797 RSLAGKAGGLN
+1797 RSLAGKTGGLN

-1816 SDGRTMLSLAMETRA
+1816 SDGRTMLSLALETRA

-1862 ATTPNTSERNN
+1862 ATAPNTSERNN

-1886 AGDIGDSRILYQ
+1886 AGDIGDSRMLYQ

-1972 FVRSENLPD
+1972 FARSENLPD

-2017 KLALRAQFAK
+2017 KLALRAQFSK

-2106 VEALGYIA
+2106 VESLGYIA

-2134 INQVKDSEAEAARK
+2134 INQVKDSEADIARK

-2226 INPNAKVVPTWNFEN
+2226 INPNTRMAPTWNFEN

-2324 LIGDAVETYNSL
+2324 LIGDTVETYNSL

-2342 GEKALKFGIN
+2342 GEKALKFVIN

-2360 AVPAIAKQVMNLANL
+2360 AVPAIAKQVMNLVNL

>member
-86 LRNFTVRHM
+86 LTNFTVRHM
-95 MPDSNEEEART
+95 MPDSGDEEART

-117 RNNYRSAH
+117 RNNYRAAH
-125 EQYIETA
+125 EQYIGTA

-137 DIAAGFATAG
+137 DIAAGFASAG
-147 AFALTALGASLVGAP
+147 AFALAALGASLVGAP
-162 VAAIVGVVAG
+162 VAATVGVVAG

-190 SGDYSLQNYNKT
+190 TGDYSLQNYNKT

-270 ERRNAEQ
+270 ERRDAEQ

-297 TGMYYVNRQKLTNLF
+297 TGMYYVNRQNLTNLF
-312 KAVGIPEARA
+312 KDAGIPEAQA
-322 KELAI
+322 KELAT

-342 TIIEL
+342 TITEL

-389 AKTVAED
+389 AKTAAED

-427 VYLKPQDLGTAQEI
+427 VYLKPQELGTAQEI

-448 KAELKEQ
+448 KEELKEQ

-486 NYSERAE
+486 IYSERAE

-518 ALDNVPVVDENYAGD
+518 ALDNIPVVDENYAGD

-583 TAVLQERAMHI
+583 TAVLQERATHI

-652 GMKKPILVREIKGLS
+652 GMKNPILVREIKGLS

-681 SISEFDRASRAK
+681 SISEFDHASRAK

-765 ISALTQLAPA
+765 ISALTQSAPA

-813 TPTFDAEN
+813 TPTFGAEN

-847 IEKAAANNQPGLFP
+847 IEKATANNQPGLFP

-866 KNDLYNQTLQ
+866 KNDLYNQALQ
-876 DTYPSGFDES
+876 DTYLSGFDES

-892 NIKAVILSMNNETT
+892 NIKAVILSMNNETI
-906 APQEQNTSFQEQLD
+906 APQEQNTLFQEQLD
-920 LANENARLD
+920 LANENAQLD
-929 DIYPEYKGET
+929 SIYPKYTGET
-939 IDIFDYDTTS
+939 IEI
-949 ISDWADKNIEKQD
+949 N
-962 SFETDE
+962 
-968 GVFTNYKLVGDNRKM
+968 GV
-983 PTFTV
+983 
-988 FESKDGWI
+988 
-996 VRKADIP
+996 
-1003 ESEQNKG
+1003 
-1010 IGTKFYQYIN
+1010 
-1020 LKSIEKT
+1020 
-1027 GKPLRSTQPKK
+1027 
-1038 LSSGIEVFEL
+1038 
-1048 SYLGHKLWYS
+1048 
-1058 LTKKGLAVRNKNG
+1058 
-1071 TYEFKKPQERT
+1071 ERT

-1106 DSKVVDEQGRPLV
+1106 NSKVVDEQGRPLV
-1119 VYHGS
+1119 VYHGRRS
-1124 DVSGIEV
+1124 ETP
-1131 FDNQANQTKQGIPD
+1131 FDTFRQGIAFFTNNRDVAQVFSDEYAYNLVVDGQKIPLD
-1145 IDTAGFDIEQYQY
+1145 YDTAQHLSEWL
-1158 KSGTAR
+1158 SGYDYGIDDVIRWHNFADLIKERGQESYEDAR
-1164 VPGNGFIEFRTD
+1164 DSG
-1176 GAMLYVDNIFVAEK
+1176 
-1190 RRGYASTALK
+1190 
-1200 LLVREHPEI
+1200 EI
-1209 QTVKAEITNKQ
+1209 Q
-1220 AYALFEKV
+1220 
-1228 FGAPNEAID
+1228 
-1237 INKLSDDWSDYKDRD
+1237 
-1252 GETFELTYNTRR
+1252 
-1264 NAEIIEPNK
+1264 
-1273 AQINYSG
+1273 SG
-1280 FRKPIKDILKIKA
+1280 
-1293 VNDWVANVHKN
+1293 
-1304 PNLNFTTIP
+1304 NLD
-1313 SIYSLDVKNLIHKSP
+1313 S
-1328 TYHRSQSSEY
+1328 
-1338 YVGIY
+1338 
-1343 KGKPVYVRKSNHW
+1343 
-1356 GRFSTNLTVD
+1356 VD
-1366 NATVQQK
+1366 
-1373 IGFLRER
+1373 
-1380 NELND
+1380 
-1385 IPESHI
+1385 
-1391 VTPNLL
+1391 
-1397 TEQEVNKIDERFAQ
+1397 
-1411 YGDQFGR
+1411 
-1418 VGFNFFDWELQ
+1418 
-1429 GGQRRKDGD
+1429 
-1438 YANVSQVGIIE
+1438 
-1449 IPQELFGAGSTVGT
+1449 LFGANDIHFEIGSEPISVYLKIENPKIVDAKNQEWLAGKFDDSDMIDLSGKYDGSIIKNIREGGPTATMRDLSDVPIADDYIVYSNTQIKSVDNRGT
-1463 ELNTTTDI
+1463 FSANTGNI
-1471 LSQGRI
+1471 YLQGRK
-1477 QNGFYDAELNVIVLG
+1477 GGSYDPELQVIVIG
-1492 RNFNTGTLPHEMAH
+1492 KDFNTGTLPHEMAH

-1594 YKGDDGRYHTPILDK
+1594 YKGEDGRYHIPLLDN

-1886 AGDIGDSRILYQ
+1886 AGDIGDSRMLYQ

-2017 KLALRAQFAK
+2017 KLALRAQFTK

-2063 PSVLHGEKIEINGEN
+2063 QSVLHGEKIEINGEN

-2134 INQVKDSEAEAARK
+2134 INQVKDSEADIARK
-2148 QALQIANI
+2148 QALQIANV

-2226 INPNAKVVPTWNFEN
+2226 INPNAKVVPAWNFEN

-2360 AVPAIAKQVMNLANL
+2360 AMPAIVKQVMNLANL

>member
-86 LRNFTVRHM
+86 LTNFTVRHM
-95 MPDSNEEEART
+95 MPDSGDEEART

-125 EQYIETA
+125 EQYIGTA

-137 DIAAGFATAG
+137 DISAGFATAG
-147 AFALTALGASLVGAP
+147 AFALTALGASFVGAP
-162 VAAIVGVVAG
+162 VAATVGVMAG

-190 SGDYSLQNYNKT
+190 TGDYSLQNYNKT

-238 ALRQGILGAAGE
+238 ALRQGVLGAVGE
-250 GAEEFLQEGSGWIL
+250 GAEEFLQEGSGWLL

-270 ERRNAEQ
+270 ERRDAEQ

-297 TGMYYVNRQKLTNLF
+297 TGMYYVNRQNLTNLF
-312 KAVGIPEARA
+312 KDAGIPEAQA
-322 KELAI
+322 KELAT

-342 TIIEL
+342 TITEL

-360 KIDSGLLDAGWEDSV
+360 KIDSGLLDAGWTDSV

-389 AKTVAED
+389 AKVVAED
-396 IARQVLRQAEI
+396 IARQVLKQAEI

-421 EVIRNI
+421 EAIRNI
-427 VYLKPQDLGTAQEI
+427 VYLKPQELGTAQEI

-448 KAELKEQ
+448 KEELKEQ

-486 NYSERAE
+486 IYSERAE
-493 ARARNNTKAQND
+493 TRARNSAKAQND

-518 ALDNVPVVDENYAGD
+518 ALDNIPVVDENYAGD

-583 TAVLQERAMHI
+583 TAVLQERATHI

-637 KGYRRAIEKIDPSAK
+637 KGYRRAIEKIDPGAK
-652 GMKKPILVREIKGLS
+652 GMKNPILVREIKGLS

-681 SISEFDRASRAK
+681 SISEFDHASRAK

-733 RRYNDAMLMWMCGND
+733 RRYNDAMLMWLCGND
-748 TNTFESL
+748 TKTFESL

-765 ISALTQLAPA
+765 ISALTQSAPA

-847 IEKAAANNQPGLFP
+847 IEKATANNQPGLFP

-876 DTYPSGFDES
+876 DTYLSGFDES

-906 APQEQNTSFQEQLD
+906 APQEQNTLFQEQLD

-929 DIYPEYKGET
+929 DIYPEYTGET
-939 IDIFDYDTTS
+939 IDI
-949 ISDWADKNIEKQD
+949 N
-962 SFETDE
+962 
-968 GVFTNYKLVGDNRKM
+968 GV
-983 PTFTV
+983 
-988 FESKDGWI
+988 
-996 VRKADIP
+996 
-1003 ESEQNKG
+1003 EQ
-1010 IGTKFYQYIN
+1010 
-1020 LKSIEKT
+1020 
-1027 GKPLRSTQPKK
+1027 
-1038 LSSGIEVFEL
+1038 
-1048 SYLGHKLWYS
+1048 
-1058 LTKKGLAVRNKNG
+1058 
-1071 TYEFKKPQERT
+1071 T

-1092 KSEPALR
+1092 KSAEALR
-1099 NFYKWFG
+1099 NFWNWFG
-1106 DSKVVDEQGRPLV
+1106 DSKVVDKKGRPLI
-1119 VYHGS
+1119 VYHGTGKEFDTFDYSKIGTFGTSEGLGFYTTENLTIAQEMAELSARQNQIRGFGVSMPLYVSIKNPITNIKQSSFDKKAIIARANELGNKNIKMVEELGQNWVLSNFNEDLS
-1124 DVSGIEV
+1124 DNVSNAFETMKKNTDLE
-1131 FDNQANQTKQGIPD
+1131 FMAEFANI
-1145 IDTAGFDIEQYQY
+1145 
-1158 KSGTAR
+1158 SGAQEEILKAVKEIT
-1164 VPGNGFIEFRTD
+1164 GYD
-1176 GAMLYVDNIFVAEK
+1176 GAI
-1190 RRGYASTALK
+1190 
-1200 LLVREHPEI
+1200 I
-1209 QTVKAEITNKQ
+1209 QPKQ
-1220 AYALFEKV
+1220 
-1228 FGAPNEAID
+1228 
-1237 INKLSDDWSDYKDRD
+1237 LSWNSK
-1252 GETFELTYNTRR
+1252 FPVQVSFSNT
-1264 NAEIIEPNK
+1264 
-1273 AQINYSG
+1273 QI
-1280 FRKPIKDILKIKA
+1280 K
-1293 VNDWVANVHKN
+1293 
-1304 PNLNFTTIP
+1304 
-1313 SIYSLDVKNLIHKSP
+1313 SIYNRGTFSADTGN
-1328 TYHRSQSSEY
+1328 
-1338 YVGIY
+1338 IY
-1343 KGKPVYVRKSNHW
+1343 LQGRKGGAYDP
-1356 GRFSTNLTVD
+1356 
-1366 NATVQQK
+1366 
-1373 IGFLRER
+1373 
-1380 NELND
+1380 
-1385 IPESHI
+1385 
-1391 VTPNLL
+1391 
-1397 TEQEVNKIDERFAQ
+1397 
-1411 YGDQFGR
+1411 
-1418 VGFNFFDWELQ
+1418 ELQ
-1429 GGQRRKDGD
+1429 
-1438 YANVSQVGIIE
+1438 
-1449 IPQELFGAGSTVGT
+1449 
-1463 ELNTTTDI
+1463 
-1471 LSQGRI
+1471 
-1477 QNGFYDAELNVIVLG
+1477 VIVIG
-1492 RNFNTGTLPHEMAH
+1492 KDFNTGTLPHEMAH

-1594 YKGDDGRYHTPILDK
+1594 YKGEDGRYHIPLLDK
-1609 AAVEFFNAWYSNPK
+1609 AAVEFFNAWYANPK

-1742 DHAEEVAF
+1742 EHAEEVAF

-1862 ATTPNTSERNN
+1862 ATAPNTSERNN

-1886 AGDIGDSRILYQ
+1886 AGDIGDSRMLYQ

-1906 TARQQEMFIAWA
+1906 TARQREMFIAWA

-1954 PDADTAVAA
+1954 SDADTAVAA
-1963 AKVIRDWQE
+1963 AKVVRDWQE

-2017 KLALRAQFAK
+2017 KLALRAQFTK

-2134 INQVKDSEAEAARK
+2134 INQLKDSESEAARK

-2206 RAAFAPIS
+2206 RAAFAPVS

>member
-59 RPEAGFWTKVG
+59 RPEAGFWTQVG

-95 MPDSNEEEART
+95 MPDSGEEEART

-117 RNNYRSAH
+117 RNNYRAAH
-125 EQYIETA
+125 EQYIGTA

-137 DIAAGFATAG
+137 DISAGFASAG
-147 AFALTALGASLVGAP
+147 AFALTALGASFVGAP
-162 VAAIVGVVAG
+162 VVATVGVMAG

-190 SGDYSLQNYNKT
+190 TGDYSLQNYNKT

-222 VERLIG
+222 AERLIE

-270 ERRNAEQ
+270 ERRDAEQ
-277 MLNDATINAIYGAI
+277 MLNDATINAVYGAI
-291 VGGVMG
+291 VGGVGG
-297 TGMYYVNRQKLTNLF
+297 TVMYYGNRQRLINLF
-312 KAVGIPEARA
+312 TKAGIPEADA

-327 QTIEEG
+327 ESLENIKT
-333 KIPVVNEIK
+333 PVVNEIK
-342 TIIEL
+342 TITEL

-360 KIDSGLLDAGWEDSV
+360 KIDSGLLDAGWTDSV

-389 AKTVAED
+389 AKVAAED
-396 IARQVLRQAEI
+396 VARQVLRQAEI

-421 EVIRNI
+421 EAIRNI
-427 VYLKPQDLGTAQEI
+427 VYLKPQELGTAQEI

-448 KAELKEQ
+448 KEELKEQ

-486 NYSERAE
+486 IYSERAE
-493 ARARNNTKAQND
+493 TRARNSAKAQND

-511 TMPDTIA
+511 TIPDTIA

-583 TAVLQERAMHI
+583 TAVLQERATHI

-631 YDLGKT
+631 YDLGKI

-652 GMKKPILVREIKGLS
+652 GMKNPILVREIKGLS

-681 SISEFDRASRAK
+681 SISEFDHASRAK

-765 ISALTQLAPA
+765 ISALTQSAPA

-813 TPTFDAEN
+813 TPTLDAEN

-847 IEKAAANNQPGLFP
+847 IEKATANNQSGLFP

-892 NIKAVILSMNNETT
+892 NIKAVILSMNNEKT
-906 APQEQNTSFQEQLD
+906 APQEQNTLFQEQLD
-920 LANENARLD
+920 LANENTRLD
-929 DIYPEYKGET
+929 SIYPAYTGDT
-939 IDIFDYDTTS
+939 I
-949 ISDWADKNIEKQD
+949 NID
-962 SFETDE
+962 
-968 GVFTNYKLVGDNRKM
+968 GV
-983 PTFTV
+983 
-988 FESKDGWI
+988 
-996 VRKADIP
+996 
-1003 ESEQNKG
+1003 
-1010 IGTKFYQYIN
+1010 
-1020 LKSIEKT
+1020 
-1027 GKPLRSTQPKK
+1027 
-1038 LSSGIEVFEL
+1038 
-1048 SYLGHKLWYS
+1048 
-1058 LTKKGLAVRNKNG
+1058 
-1071 TYEFKKPQERT
+1071 ERT

-1092 KSEPALR
+1092 KSAEALR

-1131 FDNQANQTKQGIPD
+1131 FDNQANQTKQRQIGAEKGYFFTD
-1145 IDTAGFDIEQYQY
+1145 SKKVAE
-1158 KSGTAR
+1158 R
-1164 VPGNGFIEFRTD
+1164 FRTSGQRKAEGKYYTENTVREPVTEEKYDAQGRYLGSVHYIKATLPEYKNFGLYPVYLKAENVAEYNGEMIGVGEERATALQSAKSSGED
-1176 GAMLYVDNIFVAEK
+1176 GVIIYNADTGAGIANEYIVFEPNQIKSVDN
-1190 RRGYASTALK
+1190 RGTFSADTGNIYYQGRK
-1200 LLVREHPEI
+1200 GG
-1209 QTVKAEITNKQ
+1209 
-1220 AYALFEKV
+1220 AYD
-1228 FGAPNEAID
+1228 P
-1237 INKLSDDWSDYKDRD
+1237 
-1252 GETFELTYNTRR
+1252 
-1264 NAEIIEPNK
+1264 
-1273 AQINYSG
+1273 
-1280 FRKPIKDILKIKA
+1280 
-1293 VNDWVANVHKN
+1293 
-1304 PNLNFTTIP
+1304 
-1313 SIYSLDVKNLIHKSP
+1313 
-1328 TYHRSQSSEY
+1328 
-1338 YVGIY
+1338 
-1343 KGKPVYVRKSNHW
+1343 
-1356 GRFSTNLTVD
+1356 
-1366 NATVQQK
+1366 
-1373 IGFLRER
+1373 
-1380 NELND
+1380 
-1385 IPESHI
+1385 
-1391 VTPNLL
+1391 
-1397 TEQEVNKIDERFAQ
+1397 
-1411 YGDQFGR
+1411 
-1418 VGFNFFDWELQ
+1418 ELQ
-1429 GGQRRKDGD
+1429 
-1438 YANVSQVGIIE
+1438 
-1449 IPQELFGAGSTVGT
+1449 
-1463 ELNTTTDI
+1463 
-1471 LSQGRI
+1471 
-1477 QNGFYDAELNVIVLG
+1477 VIVIG
-1492 RNFNTGTLPHEMAH
+1492 KDFNTGTLPHEMAH

-1567 PPEGTQLPITAYLNW
+1567 PPEGTQLPVTAYLNW

-1594 YKGDDGRYHTPILDK
+1594 YKGEDGRYHIPLLDK

-1657 ETEQEQEIKDQQ
+1657 EAEQEQEIKDQQ

-1742 DHAEEVAF
+1742 EHAEEVAF

-1816 SDGRTMLSLAMETRA
+1816 ADGRTMLSLALETRA

-1845 FNADIDAFV
+1845 FNADIDTFV

-1862 ATTPNTSERNN
+1862 ATAPNTSERNN

-1886 AGDIGDSRILYQ
+1886 AGDIGDSRMLYQ

-2046 IYDATL
+2046 IYNATL

-2063 PSVLHGEKIEINGEN
+2063 PPVLHGEKIEINGDGSIFGN
-2078 GTVLDNIKKFDTLKL
+2078 AKIFGHNIKTIDTLKL

-2098 FFFRSNVY
+2098 FLFRSNVY
-2106 VEALGYIA
+2106 VEALGYVA

-2134 INQVKDSEAEAARK
+2134 INQVKDSETDVARK

-2206 RAAFAPIS
+2206 RAAFAPVS

-2324 LIGDAVETYNSL
+2324 LIGDTVETYNSL

-2342 GEKALKFGIN
+2342 GENALKFVIN

>member
-86 LRNFTVRHM
+86 LTNFTVRHM
-95 MPDSNEEEART
+95 MPDSGDEEART

-117 RNNYRSAH
+117 RNNYRAAH
-125 EQYIETA
+125 EQYIGTA

-162 VAAIVGVVAG
+162 VAATVGVVAG

-190 SGDYSLQNYNKT
+190 TGDYSLQNYNKT

-270 ERRNAEQ
+270 ERRDAEQ

-297 TGMYYVNRQKLTNLF
+297 TGMYYVNRQNLTNLF
-312 KAVGIPEARA
+312 KDAGIPEAQA
-322 KELAI
+322 KELAT

-342 TIIEL
+342 TITEL

-360 KIDSGLLDAGWEDSV
+360 KIDSGLLDAGWTDSV

-389 AKTVAED
+389 AKVAAED
-396 IARQVLRQAEI
+396 IARQVLKQAEI

-421 EVIRNI
+421 EAIRNI
-427 VYLKPQDLGTAQEI
+427 VYLKPQELGTAQEI

-448 KAELKEQ
+448 KEELKEQ

-493 ARARNNTKAQND
+493 ARAKNNTKAQND

-518 ALDNVPVVDENYAGD
+518 ALDNIPVVDENYAGD

-583 TAVLQERAMHI
+583 TAVLQERATHI

-637 KGYRRAIEKIDPSAK
+637 KGYRRAIEKIDLSAK
-652 GMKKPILVREIKGLS
+652 GMKNPILVREIKGLS
-667 PEQQIAVAD
+667 PQQQIAVAD

-681 SISEFDRASRAK
+681 SISEFDHASRAK

-765 ISALTQLAPA
+765 ISALTQSAPA

-847 IEKAAANNQPGLFP
+847 IEKATANNQPGLFP

-876 DTYPSGFDES
+876 DTYLSGFDES

-906 APQEQNTSFQEQLD
+906 APQQIKSTDNRGTFSPD
-920 LANENARLD
+920 AG
-929 DIYPEYKGET
+929 DIY
-939 IDIFDYDTTS
+939 
-949 ISDWADKNIEKQD
+949 Q
-962 SFETDE
+962 
-968 GVFTNYKLVGDNRKM
+968 
-983 PTFTV
+983 
-988 FESKDGWI
+988 
-996 VRKADIP
+996 
-1003 ESEQNKG
+1003 
-1010 IGTKFYQYIN
+1010 
-1020 LKSIEKT
+1020 
-1027 GKPLRSTQPKK
+1027 
-1038 LSSGIEVFEL
+1038 
-1048 SYLGHKLWYS
+1048 
-1058 LTKKGLAVRNKNG
+1058 
-1071 TYEFKKPQERT
+1071 
-1082 VYNSNGDRIA
+1082 
-1092 KSEPALR
+1092 
-1099 NFYKWFG
+1099 
-1106 DSKVVDEQGRPLV
+1106 
-1119 VYHGS
+1119 
-1124 DVSGIEV
+1124 
-1131 FDNQANQTKQGIPD
+1131 QGIPD
-1145 IDTAGFDIEQYQY
+1145 IDTAGFDIEQYQQ
-1158 KSGTAR
+1158 KSGIAR

-1228 FGAPNEAID
+1228 FGAPNEEID
-1237 INKLSDDWSDYKDRD
+1237 INKLSDDWGDYKDRH
-1252 GETFELTYNTRR
+1252 GETFELTYNPRR
-1264 NAEIIEPNK
+1264 NTEIIEPNK

-1280 FRKPIKDILKIKA
+1280 FRKPIKDILKIKT
-1293 VNDWVANVHKN
+1293 VNDWVANMHKN
-1304 PNLNFTTIP
+1304 PNLNFTVIP

-1328 TYHRSQSSEY
+1328 TYNRSQSSEY

-1356 GRFSTNLTVD
+1356 GRFSTNLTVY

-1373 IGFLRER
+1373 IDFLRDR

-1391 VTPNLL
+1391 TAPNLL
-1397 TEQEVNKIDERFAQ
+1397 TEQEINKIDDRFAQ

-1438 YANVSQVGIIE
+1438 YANISQVGIIE
-1449 IPQELFGAGSTVGT
+1449 IPPELFGIGATTGGA
-1463 ELNTTTDI
+1463 ELNATTDV
-1471 LSQGRI
+1471 LSQGRK
-1477 QNGFYDAELNVIVLG
+1477 GGAYDPELQVIVIG
-1492 RNFNTGTLPHEMAH
+1492 KDFNTGTLPHEMAH

-1594 YKGDDGRYHTPILDK
+1594 YKGEDGRYHIPLLDK

-1886 AGDIGDSRILYQ
+1886 AGDIGDSRMLYQ

-1906 TARQQEMFIAWA
+1906 TARQREMFIAWA
-1918 KREIRKMLKADPNPE
+1918 KREIRKMLKADPNSE

-2017 KLALRAQFAK
+2017 KLALRAQFTK

-2034 RVMDAEKQRIKA
+2034 R
-2046 IYDATL
+2046 
-2052 MNFAQMEKPTS
+2052 
-2063 PSVLHGEKIEINGEN
+2063 
-2078 GTVLDNIKKFDTLKL
+2078 
-2093 LGKED
+2093 
-2098 FFFRSNVY
+2098 
-2106 VEALGYIA
+2106 
-2114 SKNAAQNGRNPNDLF
+2114 
-2129 REYAK
+2129 
-2134 INQVKDSEAEAARK
+2134 
-2148 QALQIANI
+2148 
-2156 AVFTQNGVLAR
+2156 AV
-2167 ALGDMRRALNR
+2167 
-2178 LTGNENAGLGNIIAP
+2178 
-2193 FVKTPANIVELGA
+2193 
-2206 RAAFAPIS
+2206 
-2214 DLIYLGRRAYSA
+2214 
-2226 INPNAKVVPTWNFEN
+2226 
-2241 TLSNIYFGV
+2241 
-2250 GLILM
+2250 
-2255 AALTGDYEPPYESPQ
+2255 
-2270 KYNPQKPYDSFR
+2270 
-2282 FAGTNAWVK
+2282 
-2291 LDLLGAMAIPARF
+2291 
-2304 LLTLMY
+2304 
-2310 GKGSAIRGTLNDVP
+2310 
-2324 LIGDAVETYNSL
+2324 
-2336 ERSSTS
+2336 
-2342 GEKALKFGIN
+2342 
-2352 FGYNQANK
+2352 
-2360 AVPAIAKQVMNLANL
+2360 
-2375 ADYDL
+2375 
-2380 ETLDF
+2380 
-2385 NLGFNTGIGRKI
+2385 
-2397 GRQYGLDAETR
+2397 
-2408 TETEFWNDVL
+2408 
-2418 AVIFNRLKLTQE
+2418 